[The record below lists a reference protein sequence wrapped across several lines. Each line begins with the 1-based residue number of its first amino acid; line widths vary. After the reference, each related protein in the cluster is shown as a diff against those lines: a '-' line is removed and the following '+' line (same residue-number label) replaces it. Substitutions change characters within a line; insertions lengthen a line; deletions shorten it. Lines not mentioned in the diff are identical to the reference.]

1 MTVDKCAVLGNVA
14 QSSLVRGKLM
24 NYDNL
29 QEAAKQLAVPLE
41 RWLEA
46 SGNEV
51 MREDIGA
58 LKLANWDARVD
69 FESGEILETGLTY
82 WAANTRSG
90 LRCGMSPSKES
101 AREDALSALAETF

>member
-1 MTVDKCAVLGNVA
+1 
-14 QSSLVRGKLM
+14 M

-69 FESGEILETGLTY
+69 FESGEIWRLG
-82 WAANTRSG
+82 
-90 LRCGMSPSKES
+90 
-101 AREDALSALAETF
+101 

>member
-1 MTVDKCAVLGNVA
+1 
-14 QSSLVRGKLM
+14 M

-58 LKLANWDARVD
+58 LKLTNWDARCSD
-69 FESGEILETGLTY
+69 LHLKQARPAFQPILGQE
-82 WAANTRSG
+82 
-90 LRCGMSPSKES
+90 
-101 AREDALSALAETF
+101 